1 MVTMSLHSLYITI
14 ALLLI
19 LLSSCVH
26 GVKDGFNLYKDLLRG
41 KNEESGD
48 NKDVQAE
55 ESSPRFFYFHR
66 LLPAYTSSNDGY
78 VPLSRSGMSA
88 DYLVSK
94 DMLEGTVDVNNINQI
109 KDDSSPR
116 LALPR
121 TAVKRLNNLFKGGS
135 TMTLTK
141 RGPGSILSWALA
153 TNHPI
158 VHTDLR
164 QGELTLK

>member
-55 ESSPRFFYFHR
+55 ESSPRFFF
-66 LLPAYTSSNDGY
+66 
-78 VPLSRSGMSA
+78 PLSRSGMSA